1 MSDAH
6 DPARPP
12 ESAPAR
18 GLGRR
23 EVLQGLAA
31 LAGSGF
37 ALPALGET
45 HPMRQH
51 LADHA
56 RVAAAEAKAATGTPA
71 FLDPHQL
78 ETLASL
84 AERVVPGSTS
94 ARVAP
99 FVDQLLAVDTRD
111 NQLRFVDA
119 LGALDA
125 DSLARYRRPWKA
137 LAEAQQVELLTAASV
152 AEPARPPRF
161 WVRGEAVVV
170 PEPAS
175 PPEPRPTA
183 RDRFDLLKDWIAGAY
198 YSSEIGMRELGW
210 TGQTFFPAFPG
221 CPHPDGHR

>member
-1 MSDAH
+1 
-6 DPARPP
+6 
-12 ESAPAR
+12 
-18 GLGRR
+18 
-23 EVLQGLAA
+23 
-31 LAGSGF
+31 
-37 ALPALGET
+37 
-45 HPMRQH
+45 
-51 LADHA
+51 
-56 RVAAAEAKAATGTPA
+56 
-71 FLDPHQL
+71 
-78 ETLASL
+78 
-84 AERVVPGSTS
+84 VPGSTA

-137 LAEAQQVELLTAASV
+137 LAEAQQAELLTAAST
-152 AEPARPPRF
+152 AERARPPRF

-170 PEPAS
+170 PEPPGA
-175 PPEPRPTA
+175 PAEPKPTA

-198 YSSEIGMRELGW
+198 YSSEIGMREVGW